1 MSVGMTDTITLLG
14 LRTRKLQLFR
24 PVFLDLFF
32 PQEMTFDTQ
41 EIAFD
46 QIETDVVLAPLV
58 SPMVNGKV
66 IASKGAKLSKF
77 QPAYVKPKHR
87 VDPTKTL
94 KRLPGEAIGGSFTPA
109 ERRSIARTMIVNE
122 HEDMILH
129 REEWLA
135 SQAIWFGKVK
145 LESSEYET
153 QVVDFE
159 RDAKNTILAEA
170 GSKWSEVDKA
180 TYDPTDDFEMMAE
193 QSSDICQTVIM
204 DKLAWSNFRKF
215 KVVREMLKTDS
226 GSKTKG
232 EIGPRAE
239 DIFQFKM
246 TFGDFDIWVYDGKY
260 KDEKGNRMKFAP
272 DHGVLFCPT
281 PSTCRGTRAYGAIM
295 DLQAQDS
302 GLVAASR
309 WPKTIITDEPSA
321 EYIVTHSAPLIIPD
335 DANRYVY
342 FNAEGIAPTL

>member
-1 MSVGMTDTITLLG
+1 MSVNMTDTLTLLG
-14 LRTRKLQLFR
+14 LRTRKLQQFK

-94 KRLPGEAIGGSFTPA
+94 KRMPGEAIGGSFTPA

-122 HEDMILH
+122 QEDMILH

-135 SQAIWFGKVK
+135 SQAIWYGKVK
-145 LESSEYET
+145 LESAEYET

-159 RDAKNTILAEA
+159 RDA
-170 GSKWSEVDKA
+170 
-180 TYDPTDDFEMMAE
+180 
-193 QSSDICQTVIM
+193 
-204 DKLAWSNFRKF
+204 
-215 KVVREMLKTDS
+215 
-226 GSKTKG
+226 
-232 EIGPRAE
+232 
-239 DIFQFKM
+239 
-246 TFGDFDIWVYDGKY
+246 
-260 KDEKGNRMKFAP
+260 
-272 DHGVLFCPT
+272 
-281 PSTCRGTRAYGAIM
+281 
-295 DLQAQDS
+295 
-302 GLVAASR
+302 
-309 WPKTIITDEPSA
+309 
-321 EYIVTHSAPLIIPD
+321 
-335 DANRYVY
+335 
-342 FNAEGIAPTL
+342 